1 MGVRITEN
9 FIRETEA
16 LRKCLLY
23 KDVTW
28 EITKKDDYNDWGDK
42 THPENSF
49 DLHLK
54 EVDQA
59 ESNCFDMPNGFGKK
73 DVIFIGAL
81 LGICL
86 IVLGVWYFA
95 GGKQGALVVVTR
107 EGEVYGTYSLSQPQT
122 VKIKNSK
129 GKTTNVLVIRD
140 GKADMKEADCP
151 DKLCVHQK
159 AISAENE
166 SIVCLP
172 NRVVVTVTN
181 SKKEG
186 MDGFA
191 Q

>member
-1 MGVRITEN
+1 MEQI
-9 FIRETEA
+9 
-16 LRKCLLY
+16 
-23 KDVTW
+23 
-28 EITKKDDYNDWGDK
+28 
-42 THPENSF
+42 
-49 DLHLK
+49 
-54 EVDQA
+54 
-59 ESNCFDMPNGFGKK
+59 
-73 DVIFIGAL
+73 
-81 LGICL
+81 
-86 IVLGVWYFA
+86 
-95 GGKQGALVVVTR
+95 
-107 EGEVYGTYSLSQPQT
+107 GTYSLSQPQT

>member
-1 MGVRITEN
+1 MRFLVSV
-9 FIRETEA
+9 
-16 LRKCLLY
+16 LLY
-23 KDVTW
+23 W
-28 EITKKDDYNDWGDK
+28 ASGIL
-42 THPENSF
+42 PE
-49 DLHLK
+49 
-54 EVDQA
+54 
-59 ESNCFDMPNGFGKK
+59 
-73 DVIFIGAL
+73 
-81 LGICL
+81 
-86 IVLGVWYFA
+86 
-95 GGKQGALVVVTR
+95 KQGASVVVTR

>member
-1 MGVRITEN
+1 MCFLV
-9 FIRETEA
+9 FV
-16 LRKCLLY
+16 LLY
-23 KDVTW
+23 W
-28 EITKKDDYNDWGDK
+28 ASGIL
-42 THPENSF
+42 PEGNR
-49 DLHLK
+49 
-54 EVDQA
+54 E
-59 ESNCFDMPNGFGKK
+59 
-73 DVIFIGAL
+73 L
-81 LGICL
+81 L
-86 IVLGVWYFA
+86 
-95 GGKQGALVVVTR
+95 TR

>member
-1 MGVRITEN
+1 MH
-9 FIRETEA
+9 
-16 LRKCLLY
+16 RK
-23 KDVTW
+23 
-28 EITKKDDYNDWGDK
+28 
-42 THPENSF
+42 
-49 DLHLK
+49 
-54 EVDQA
+54 
-59 ESNCFDMPNGFGKK
+59 FGKK

-95 GGKQGALVVVTR
+95 GGKQGASVVVTR

-159 AISAENE
+159 AIS
-166 SIVCLP
+166 
-172 NRVVVTVTN
+172 
-181 SKKEG
+181 G
-186 MDGFA
+186 DGKNGKRDFGHY
-191 Q
+191 

>member
-1 MGVRITEN
+1 MH
-9 FIRETEA
+9 
-16 LRKCLLY
+16 RK
-23 KDVTW
+23 
-28 EITKKDDYNDWGDK
+28 
-42 THPENSF
+42 
-49 DLHLK
+49 
-54 EVDQA
+54 
-59 ESNCFDMPNGFGKK
+59 FGKK

-86 IVLGVWYFA
+86 IVLGIWYFA
-95 GGKQGALVVVTR
+95 GGKQGASVVVTR
-107 EGEVYGTYSLSQPQT
+107 EGE
-122 VKIKNSK
+122 
-129 GKTTNVLVIRD
+129 
-140 GKADMKEADCP
+140 
-151 DKLCVHQK
+151 VHQK

>member
-1 MGVRITEN
+1 MH
-9 FIRETEA
+9 
-16 LRKCLLY
+16 RK
-23 KDVTW
+23 
-28 EITKKDDYNDWGDK
+28 
-42 THPENSF
+42 
-49 DLHLK
+49 
-54 EVDQA
+54 
-59 ESNCFDMPNGFGKK
+59 FGKK

-172 NRVVVTVTN
+172 NRAVVTV
-181 SKKEG
+181 KKNKEEG

>member
-1 MGVRITEN
+1 MHR
-9 FIRETEA
+9 R
-16 LRKCLLY
+16 
-23 KDVTW
+23 
-28 EITKKDDYNDWGDK
+28 
-42 THPENSF
+42 
-49 DLHLK
+49 
-54 EVDQA
+54 
-59 ESNCFDMPNGFGKK
+59 FGKK

-81 LGICL
+81 LGLCL
-86 IVLGVWYFA
+86 IVLGIWYS
-95 GGKQGALVVVTR
+95 GGRKKGASVVITR

-129 GKTTNVLVIRD
+129 GKTTNVLVICD
-140 GKADMKEADCP
+140 EKADMKEADCP

>member
-1 MGVRITEN
+1 MH
-9 FIRETEA
+9 
-16 LRKCLLY
+16 RK
-23 KDVTW
+23 
-28 EITKKDDYNDWGDK
+28 
-42 THPENSF
+42 
-49 DLHLK
+49 
-54 EVDQA
+54 
-59 ESNCFDMPNGFGKK
+59 FGKK

-159 AISAENE
+159 ALEKTGVYGSV
-166 SIVCLP
+166 SRTCLDLQLY
-172 NRVVVTVTN
+172 RDAD
-181 SKKEG
+181 SL
-186 MDGFA
+186 
-191 Q
+191 

>member
-1 MGVRITEN
+1 MFVK
-9 FIRETEA
+9 
-16 LRKCLLY
+16 RKG
-23 KDVTW
+23 
-28 EITKKDDYNDWGDK
+28 DW
-42 THPENSF
+42 
-49 DLHLK
+49 
-54 EVDQA
+54 
-59 ESNCFDMPNGFGKK
+59 SN
-73 DVIFIGAL
+73 AYYL
-81 LGICL
+81 
-86 IVLGVWYFA
+86 
-95 GGKQGALVVVTR
+95 TR
-107 EGEVYGTYSLSQPQT
+107 PQT